1 MDNVFKKLI
10 RGTSF
15 RSGPSSKVVLFKEN
29 EDVGHFDEE
38 FRVTDSSGVDFKEY
52 KQLELFEK
60 LKLGISDSLKP
71 KEGRFSPKNI
81 SNALETQFNI
91 KKTTPVQKHLF
102 RISKVCKKLIKGAD
116 NTQICN
122 NYDQVIPVLL
132 MEKDVM
138 AVAPTGSGKTL
149 AYLVP
154 ALLKLEV
161 CRQFYKTVQ
170 NDDDKLRCLILVPTV
185 ELVQQV
191 KSECVYLT
199 KGKGV
204 KVVALD
210 KTITTFDFSI
220 AVATP
225 LTLYKLMLEHPDMLD
240 NLEMLVLD
248 EADKLLE
255 DGYHDN
261 VDYVLN
267 HLKNKD
273 RVQKACFSS
282 TIQPELLVLAKSYF
296 KSPIHVTIGSENVC
310 CSNVHQELVCVT
322 SEKGKILTLKQL
334 INEGKLLPPIL
345 IFLQSIKRVNE
356 LYEELMTSTLK
367 VEKFTK
373 KMDLKERQTV
383 IEKFRTGEIWTLICT
398 DILSRGINFKGV
410 HSVVN
415 FDLPL
420 SSQLYINRVG
430 RAGRGLKK
438 GKSITFFTINDFKY
452 MSHIVEIMKLSN
464 SPVPGYLL
472 TGLPSLSQE
481 GILVDFDYQCWTE
494 LKKMEHKPPTR
505 FNIGPVK

>member
-1 MDNVFKKLI
+1 MDDVFKKLI

-15 RSGPSSKVVLFKEN
+15 RSGPSSKVVLFKEH

-38 FRVTDSSGVDFKEY
+38 FRVTDSSGVDFKGY
-52 KQLELFEK
+52 KALESFEE
-60 LKLGISDSLKP
+60 LGLAISTSLQS
-71 KEGRFSPKNI
+71 KEPRFSPKNI
-81 SNALETQFNI
+81 SNALETQFNV
-91 KKTTPVQKHLF
+91 KKTTPVQKH
-102 RISKVCKKLIKGAD
+102 
-116 NTQICN
+116 
-122 NYDQVIPVLL
+122 VIPVL
-132 MEKDVM
+132 MMDKDVM

-154 ALLKLEV
+154 ILIKD
-161 CRQFYKTVQ
+161 
-170 NDDDKLRCLILVPTV
+170 NDVNLRCLILVPTV

-199 KGKGV
+199 KGEGV
-204 KVVALD
+204 KIVALD

-220 AVATP
+220 AVSTP
-225 LTLYKLMLEHPDMLD
+225 LTLYKLMLEHPDMVD

-261 VDYVLN
+261 VDYLLN

-273 RVQKACFSS
+273 NIQKACFSS
-282 TIQPELLVLAKSYF
+282 TIQPDLLVLAESYF
-296 KSPIHVTIGSENVC
+296 NNPIHVTIGSENVC

-356 LYEELMTSTLK
+356 LYQELASSKLK
-367 VEKFTK
+367 VERFTK
-373 KMDLKERQTV
+373 EMNLKERQGV

-420 SSQLYINRVG
+420 TSQLYINRVG

-464 SPVPGYLL
+464 SPIPSYLL
-472 TGLPSLSQE
+472 TGLSNLSQE
-481 GILVDFDYQCWTE
+481 D
-494 LKKMEHKPPTR
+494 LKKMQHKPPTR
-505 FNIGPVK
+505 FNIGPVKKRRTNKGKSDKKHRIKD

>member
-38 FRVTDSSGVDFKEY
+38 FRVADSNGVDFKEY
-52 KQLELFEK
+52 KPLESFEEIE
-60 LKLGISDSLKP
+60 LTISTNLQS
-71 KEGRFSPKNI
+71 KEPRFSPENI

-91 KKTTPVQKHLF
+91 KKTTPVQKH
-102 RISKVCKKLIKGAD
+102 
-116 NTQICN
+116 
-122 NYDQVIPVLL
+122 VIPVLL
-132 MEKDVM
+132 MDKDVM

-154 ALLKLEV
+154 ILLKL
-161 CRQFYKTVQ
+161 KD
-170 NDDDKLRCLILVPTV
+170 NDVNLRCLILVPTV

-204 KVVALD
+204 KIVALD
-210 KTITTFDFSI
+210 KTIKTFDFSI
-220 AVATP
+220 AVSTP
-225 LTLYKLMLEHPDMLD
+225 LTLYKLMIEHPEMLD
-240 NLEMLVLD
+240 KLEMLVLD

-273 RVQKACFSS
+273 SVQKACFSS
-282 TIQPELLVLAKSYF
+282 TIQPDLLVLAKSYF
-296 KSPIHVTIGSENVC
+296 KNPIHVTIGSDNVC

-345 IFLQSIKRVNE
+345 IFLQTIKRVNE
-356 LYEELMTSTLK
+356 LYQELVGSNLK

-373 KMDLKERQTV
+373 EMNLKERQGV
-383 IEKFRTGEIWTLICT
+383 IEKFRTGETEVPASTIYSVNITQIWTLICT

-420 SSQLYINRVG
+420 TSQLYINRVG

-464 SPVPGYLL
+464 SPIPSYLL
-472 TGLPSLSQE
+472 TGLSNLSQE
-481 GILVDFDYQCWTE
+481 D
-494 LKKMEHKPPTR
+494 LKKMQHKPPTR
-505 FNIGPVK
+505 LNIGPVKKRRTNKDKSDKKVGSKD